1 MALHAMS
8 FRLAKLSVGETTPN
22 KQQIAAKAN
31 LFVLFGNFIIVP
43 PPCRCAL
50 LSATI

>member
-1 MALHAMS
+1 MS
-8 FRLAKLSVGETTPN
+8 FRLAKLSVGETTPS
-22 KQQIAAKAN
+22 KQPIAINAN
-31 LFVLFGNFIIVP
+31 LFVLFANFIIVL